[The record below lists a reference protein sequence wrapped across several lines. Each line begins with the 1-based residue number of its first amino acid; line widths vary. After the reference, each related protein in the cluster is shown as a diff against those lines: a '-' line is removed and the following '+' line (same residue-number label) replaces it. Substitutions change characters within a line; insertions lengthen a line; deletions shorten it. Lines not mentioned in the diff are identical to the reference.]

1 MNDLLNYTRGYTM
14 SSSTTEYG
22 IEYPDFDEIIKVCK
36 KKIEE
41 KFPQYKNTW
50 TDSFTPIDWWGKR
63 LQTEVDE
70 IFKAKSV
77 REYVEE
83 IPDAINI
90 LAMMYTNA
98 VKKCSKCNK
107 SVVEWHSLD
116 GKIVCTVCYLG

>member
-1 MNDLLNYTRGYTM
+1 M

>member
-1 MNDLLNYTRGYTM
+1 MM
-14 SSSTTEYG
+14 HSSTIEEE
-22 IEYPDFDEIIKVCK
+22 IEYPDFEEIIKVCK

-50 TDSFTPIDWWGKR
+50 NDSFTSIDWWGDR
-63 LQTEVDE
+63 LQKEVDE
-70 IFKAKSV
+70 IFNAKSV
-77 REYVEE
+77 REYVKE

-98 VKKCSKCNK
+98 VKKCTKCNK

-116 GKIVCTVCYLG
+116 GKIVCMECYLN